1 MSPEPQEGTPGLD
14 WRPAVLQDRLR
25 PWGPVRVEAVAQT
38 GSTNTDLLD
47 RVRADPSLARVPHVR
62 VAESQTAGRGRMGR
76 AWQARPGASLTFSIG
91 WALTPRHGWGA
102 LSLAVGMAVA
112 QTLQPWVAG
121 MPPSAGQGRL
131 MLKWPNDLWWFD
143 QEPVTPGQ
151 RARGRKVAGIL
162 IETLPLPAGLAWAEP
177 GTRWVVVG
185 IGINVRDD
193 QLPREGLPEQG
204 PAGTSLWRPGDD
216 APALW
221 HRVAPE
227 VCRALLDF
235 EREGFEPIRAAA
247 TQRDVL
253 IGQPV
258 TLSSGPV
265 TQGHCVGL
273 DADGALLIES
283 AHGLQ
288 RVVAGEV
295 QVRPDP
301 HAPVGG
307 PV

>member
-1 MSPEPQEGTPGLD
+1 
-14 WRPAVLQDRLR
+14 
-25 PWGPVRVEAVAQT
+25 
-38 GSTNTDLLD
+38 
-47 RVRADPSLARVPHVR
+47 
-62 VAESQTAGRGRMGR
+62 
-76 AWQARPGASLTFSIG
+76 
-91 WALTPRHGWGA
+91 
-102 LSLAVGMAVA
+102 MAVA

-151 RARGRKVAGIL
+151 RARGRKLAGIL

-204 PAGTSLWRPGDD
+204 PAGTSLWRPEDD